1 MIYKAKELLETLN
14 QGELDAKL
22 DWLYCGGG
30 RQQRDRY
37 TRAVQVQLDTFG
49 EGSGI
54 AIFSAP
60 GRSEIGGNHTDHQHG
75 CVLAAAVTM
84 DLLAAVSP
92 NGTGEIRILSEGYP
106 MATVSLNSLAP
117 QAGEQNTSVSLIR
130 GVAAAFAKRGY
141 HIGGF
146 DATLSSQV
154 PKGSGLSS
162 SAAYEVML
170 GTILSY
176 LYNDGKVSPVEI
188 AQIGQYAENVYFGKP
203 CGLMDQT
210 ASSVGGFVAIDFAN
224 PLCPDV
230 RQINCNL
237 AEYGY
242 TICIVNAGGNH
253 ADLTGEYAAIPTEM
267 RSVAAAFGKQVLRE
281 VDSDEFMHRVGAL
294 RSKVSD
300 RAILRA
306 IHFFAEND
314 RAQQQAKALEHQ
326 DISGF
331 LALIGQSGESSEEL
345 LQNIYPA
352 NSISER
358 SVSLALA
365 LSQTLLSQK
374 GAWRVH
380 GGGFAGT
387 IQAFVPNDM
396 VEAYCA
402 QMETVFGA
410 DCCYRLAVRPVGGYM
425 L

>member
-1 MIYKAKELLETLN
+1 
-14 QGELDAKL
+14 
-22 DWLYCGGG
+22 
-30 RQQRDRY
+30 
-37 TRAVQVQLDTFG
+37 
-49 EGSGI
+49 
-54 AIFSAP
+54 
-60 GRSEIGGNHTDHQHG
+60 
-75 CVLAAAVTM
+75 
-84 DLLAAVSP
+84 
-92 NGTGEIRILSEGYP
+92 GTGEIRILSEGYP

-117 QAGEQNTSVSLIR
+117 QTGEQNTSVSLIR
-130 GVAAAFAKRGY
+130 GVAAAFEKRGY